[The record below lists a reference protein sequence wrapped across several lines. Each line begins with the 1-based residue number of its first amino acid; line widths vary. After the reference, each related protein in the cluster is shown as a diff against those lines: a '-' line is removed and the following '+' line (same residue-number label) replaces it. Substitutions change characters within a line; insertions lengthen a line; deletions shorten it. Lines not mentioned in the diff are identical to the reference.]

1 MPTALVTGAT
11 AGIGAAFTRR
21 LAADGFSLVLVARDR
36 DRLAEQAALLTRR
49 YGVEA
54 EVLPADL
61 STDDGL
67 KVVEE
72 RLREGVDLL
81 VNNAGFGNRAMFLN
95 APVEDELTMM
105 KVHCEAVLRLTY
117 AALPYMRE
125 KGRGGVINVASVA
138 AFFTRGTYGAS
149 KAWVVNFS
157 GAVAAE
163 TNADGVRVMALCPGF
178 VHTEFHQRAGMDTT
192 SIPKFLW
199 LEADPVVKAAMRDL
213 AVGKVVSVPDLR
225 YKLVVGVG
233 RLLPQNLTARIS
245 THIGRR
251 FR

>member
-36 DRLAEQAALLTRR
+36 DRLAEQAALVRRR

-61 STDDGL
+61 SSDDGL

-117 AALPYMRE
+117 AALPHMRE

-213 AVGKVVSVPDLR
+213 ALGKVVSVPDLR
-225 YKLVVGVG
+225 YKVVVGVG
-233 RLLPQNLTARIS
+233 RLLPHNLTARIS